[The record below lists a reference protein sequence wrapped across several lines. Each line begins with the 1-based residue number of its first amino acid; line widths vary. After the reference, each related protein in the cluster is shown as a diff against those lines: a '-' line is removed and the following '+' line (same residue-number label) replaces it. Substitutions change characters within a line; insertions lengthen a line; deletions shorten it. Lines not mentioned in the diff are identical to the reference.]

1 VLVLGALAVDAVL
14 AGLEVKDGVD
24 VHSDLTEKNG
34 FEDSAQDLFQQ
45 LQERERIENKSS
57 P

>member
-1 VLVLGALAVDAVL
+1 VLGILAVDAVL
-14 AGLEVKDGVD
+14 AGLEVKDGYD
-24 VHSDLTEKNG
+24 ANSDLSEENG

-45 LQERERIENKSS
+45 LQEQDRIENESA

>member
-1 VLVLGALAVDAVL
+1 MDALL
-14 AGLEVKDGVD
+14 AGMETKDGFD
-24 VHSDLTEKNG
+24 AHSDLTRANG

-45 LQERERIENKSS
+45 LQALGAIRSEGA